1 MFGQKWNNHIRNSF
15 HTVKSHLGNA
25 YTNTRQFLGH
35 VDNGVRFAKK
45 AFAVVAPLIDK
56 HLGGH
61 VNKKI
66 MDGLSGYDAIK
77 HRVVS
82 GHDEVMHHAHKLK
95 KLV

>member
-15 HTVKSHLGNA
+15 HNVKSHLGHA
-25 YTNTRQFLGH
+25 YSNTKQFLGH

-56 HLGGH
+56 YAGGH

-66 MDGLSGYDAIK
+66 MDGSGPEYMI
-77 HRVVS
+77 HF
-82 GHDEVMHHAHKLK
+82 K
-95 KLV
+95 KS